1 MSRSAGLLAL
11 ILIYRAQ
18 PAFFRRPRSILH
30 QTEFVLMKNLARRIF
45 VAFVLTFTLCFAP
58 LTSLS
63 ADFKREVIY
72 QIITDRFFDGSTT
85 NNNPAQ
91 SAGLYDATRT
101 NWRAYWGGDLQGIQQ
116 KMSYLA
122 GMGVTAIW
130 ISPPVDNLNTNIP
143 DGGGN
148 PTASYHGY
156 QGRDFKRIEEHFGDT
171 SNSWTPFDNLV
182 SAAHANGIKVII
194 DFAPN
199 HSTQNNAGEFGALY
213 DNGTLLGN
221 YTSDPNGYFHH
232 NANISGG
239 GWDDR
244 YQVEYYTLFDLAD
257 VNQENP
263 TMDAYMKAAAQLF
276 QQHGADGFRIDAV
289 KHVGWGW
296 QYSLANSIYTYGD
309 SFLFGEWYQ
318 GNTSDPLYHDSYKFA
333 NKSGI
338 SLLDFPLNTAIRN
351 VFASNANFS
360 EIDTVISQEGS
371 NFIWKEDLVTF
382 IDNHDMARFLS
393 VNNNNNRLHE
403 AMAFVL
409 TARGIPCIYY
419 GTEQYLHNDTN
430 GGTDPYN
437 RPMMPGFSTTTTAYQ
452 LTNKLST
459 LRRNNPA
466 IGYGSMNQRW
476 INSDVYIYERKF
488 FNSVV
493 LVAINKNETSSYNI
507 TGLNTSLP
515 AGSYSDYL
523 TGLLGGS
530 SITVNSGS
538 GGNNPVANFTLPA
551 HAVAVWQYVEGA
563 SAPQVGSIG
572 PTVGQPG
579 VKVTIGGK
587 DFGSA
592 TGTVKFGTT
601 TASVVSW
608 SPTKVIV
615 TTPSVTN
622 GNYNVTVT
630 NSSSQVSNGIQY
642 TVLTAKMIPVTFT
655 VYNASPT
662 QVGDYIFLTGNTVE
676 LGNWSTTWDAAVGPM
691 LTPNYPNWFL
701 NVSVPA
707 GQTIQFKFIKIAAN
721 GSVTWEAGAN
731 HTYTVPT
738 SGVGYVNVN
747 WQY

>member
-1 MSRSAGLLAL
+1 MKKPAGNS
-11 ILIYRAQ
+11 
-18 PAFFRRPRSILH
+18 FSIL
-30 QTEFVLMKNLARRIF
+30 FLIF
-45 VAFVLTFTLCFAP
+45 AFCFAP
-58 LTSLS
+58 LASQAS
-63 ADFKREVIY
+63 DFKREVIY
-72 QIITDRFFDGSTT
+72 QIITDRFFDGNTA

-91 SAGLYDATRT
+91 SSGLYDATRT

-143 DGGGN
+143 DGSGN
-148 PTASYHGY
+148 PTAAYHGY
-156 QGRDFKRIEEHFGDT
+156 QGRDFKRIEEHFGDS
-171 SNSWTPFDNLV
+171 SNSWTAFDNLV
-182 SAAHANGIKVII
+182 TAAHASGIKVII

-199 HSTQNNAGEFGALY
+199 HSTQDNAGEYGALY

-221 YTSDPNGYFHH
+221 YTSDTNGYFHH

-257 VNQENP
+257 INQENS
-263 TMDAYMKAAAQLF
+263 TMDAYLKAAAQLF
-276 QQHGADGFRIDAV
+276 QQHGVDGFRMDAV
-289 KHVGWGW
+289 KHLGWGW

-309 SFLFGEWYQ
+309 SFIFGEWYQ
-318 GNTSDPLYHDSYKFA
+318 AGTNDPLYHDSYKFA

-338 SLLDFPLNTAIRN
+338 SLLDFPLNTAIRSI
-351 VFASNANFS
+351 FASNANFS
-360 EIDTVISQEGS
+360 DIDTVLTQESG
-371 NFIWKEDLVTF
+371 NFTWKEDLVTF
-382 IDNHDMARFLS
+382 IDNHDMSRFLS

-419 GTEQYLHNDTN
+419 GTEQYLHNDTS

-437 RPMMPGFSTTTTAYQ
+437 RAMMPGFSTSTTAYQ
-452 LTNKLST
+452 LVNKLST

-466 IGYGSMNQRW
+466 IGYGSTTQRW
-476 INSDVYIYERKF
+476 MNPDVYIYERKF

-493 LVAINKNETSSYNI
+493 LIAINKNETSAYNI
-507 TGLNTSLP
+507 TGLNSSLP

-530 SITVNSGS
+530 SITVSSGS
-538 GGNNPVANFTLPA
+538 GGNNPVTNFTLPA
-551 HAVAVWQYVEGA
+551 HTVAVWQYVEGA
-563 SAPQVGSIG
+563 GTPKIGSIG
-572 PTVGQPG
+572 PTVGQAG
-579 VKVTIGGK
+579 VKVAIAGK
-587 DFGSA
+587 DFGAA

-601 TASVVSW
+601 TAGVVSW
-608 SPTKVIV
+608 SPTQIVV
-615 TTPSVTN
+615 TTPAVTN
-622 GNYNVTVT
+622 GSYNVTVT

-642 TVLTAKMIPVTFT
+642 TVLMAKMIPVTFT

-662 QVGDYIFLTGNTVE
+662 VTGDYIFLTGNTVE
-676 LGNWSTTWDAAVGPM
+676 LGNWSTTWDGAVGPM
-691 LTPNYPNWFL
+691 LAPNYPNWFL
-701 NVSVPA
+701 NASVPA
-707 GQTIQFKFIKIAAN
+707 GQTLQFKFIKIAAN
-721 GSVTWEAGAN
+721 GAVTWEAGAN
-731 HTYTVPT
+731 HSYTVPT
-738 SGVGYVNVN
+738 SGVGFVNVN

>member
-1 MSRSAGLLAL
+1 MRYRARRLAALSLLLAL
-11 ILIYRAQ
+11 IIQ
-18 PAFFRRPRSILH
+18 P
-30 QTEFVLMKNLARRIF
+30 
-45 VAFVLTFTLCFAP
+45 FTLA
-58 LTSLS
+58 S
-63 ADFKREVIY
+63 AANFKREVIY
-72 QIITDRFFDGSTT
+72 QIMTDRFFDGNTA

-91 SAGLYDATRT
+91 SQGLYDATKT
-101 NWRAYWGGDLQGIQQ
+101 NWRAYWGGDLQGITQ

-122 GMGVTAIW
+122 GMGITAIW

-143 DGGGN
+143 DGSGN

-156 QGRDFKRIEEHFGDT
+156 QGRDFKRIEEHFGNA
-171 SNSWTPFDNLV
+171 SNSWAEFDAMV
-182 SAAHANGIKVII
+182 TAAHQNGIKVII

-213 DNGTLLGN
+213 DNGTFLGS
-221 YTSDPNGYFHH
+221 YTNDPNGYFHH
-232 NANISGG
+232 NPNISGG

-244 YQVEYYTLFDLAD
+244 YQTQYYTLFDLAD
-257 VNQENP
+257 INQEHP
-263 TMDAYMKAAAQLF
+263 TMDAYMKSAAQLF
-276 QQHGADGFRIDAV
+276 QQHGVDGFRFDAI
-289 KHVGWGW
+289 KHFTWGW

-318 GNTSDPLYHDSYKFA
+318 GGTSDPLYPDSYKYA

-338 SLLDFPLNTAIRN
+338 SMLDFPLNTAIRN
-351 VFASNANFS
+351 VFGYNANFS
-360 EIDTVISQEGS
+360 EINNVITAEAA
-371 NFIWKEDLVTF
+371 NFTWDEDLVTF

-393 VNNNNNRLHE
+393 INNNNNRLHQ

-409 TARGIPCIYY
+409 TSRGIPCIYY

-459 LRRNNPA
+459 LRKNNPA
-466 IGYGSMNQRW
+466 LGYGSMSQRW
-476 INSDVYIYERKF
+476 INNDVYIFERKF

-493 LVAINKNETSSYNI
+493 LVAINKNETTGYNI

-515 AGSYSDYL
+515 AGSYPDYL
-523 TGLLGGS
+523 TNLLGGAG
-530 SITVNSGS
+530 ITVTAGS
-538 GGNNPVANFTLPA
+538 GGNNPVGAFTLPA
-551 HAVAVWQYVEGA
+551 HTVAVWQFVEGA
-563 SAPQVGSIG
+563 SAPQIGSIG

-587 DFGSA
+587 NFGTA

-601 TASVVSW
+601 TATVNSW
-608 SPTKVIV
+608 SANQIVV
-615 TTPSVTN
+615 TTPTVGG

-630 NSSSQVSNGIQY
+630 NSGGQVSNGIQY
-642 TVLTAKMIPVTFT
+642 TVLTAKLIPITFT
-655 VYNASPT
+655 VYNATPT
-662 QVGDYIFLTGNTVE
+662 QVGDHIFLTGNTVE
-676 LGNWSTTWDAAVGPM
+676 LSNWSTTWHGAIGPM
-691 LTPNYPNWFL
+691 LTPNYPNWFITA
-701 NVSVPA
+701 SMPA
-707 GQTIQFKFIKIAAN
+707 GQNIQFKFIKIAAN
-721 GSVTWEAGAN
+721 GAVTWEAGAN

-738 SGVGYVNVN
+738 SGTGYVNVN